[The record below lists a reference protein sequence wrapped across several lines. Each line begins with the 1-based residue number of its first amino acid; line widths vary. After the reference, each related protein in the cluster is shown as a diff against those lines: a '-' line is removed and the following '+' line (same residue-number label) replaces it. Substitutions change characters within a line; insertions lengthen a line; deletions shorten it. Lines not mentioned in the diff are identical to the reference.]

1 MDIPKYLESRGWK
14 RDYECDDVDY
24 IKKEWDI
31 MLCPHELVLISRDE
45 MDTLFEGK
53 LLTEEK
59 ADIIMESLGIT

>member
-1 MDIPKYLESRGWK
+1 MGIAKYLESRGWE
-14 RDYECDDVDY
+14 RDCNRDDFRYTKGDY
-24 IKKEWDI
+24 DI
-31 MLCPHELVLISRDE
+31 MFCSHGLVLISRDE